1 MLPVFPSGYHRLPS
15 AMRPPVRRGHVRS
28 ASAGGS
34 VLNFIKGQSL
44 LPQRNNSSAA
54 SEASTKAAAAV
65 TTSQQQKPLPS
76 VLKRTAHHQHR
87 RYLLFDIYWVSHL
100 KLYKV
105 IWL

>member
-34 VLNFIKGQSL
+34 VLNFKGQSL

-87 RYLLFDIYWVSHL
+87 RYLFNKFY
-100 KLYKV
+100 
-105 IWL
+105 